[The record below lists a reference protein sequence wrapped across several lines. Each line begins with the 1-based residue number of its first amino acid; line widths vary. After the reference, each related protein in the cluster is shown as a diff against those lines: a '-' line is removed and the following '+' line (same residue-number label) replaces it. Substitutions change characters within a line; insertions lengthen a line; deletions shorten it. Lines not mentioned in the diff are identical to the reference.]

1 MDRNKGKEG
10 KEEATAADIQ
20 KLEIKC
26 KELETKL
33 DLEKTTKG
41 RMESHISRQTDVI
54 ESLQKDLED
63 LAVKEKKGQDEQKKM
78 AASIRYQHQLP
89 VAYLIVNKTS
99 CTFNM
104 FWILEF

>member
-1 MDRNKGKEG
+1 MDRDKGKQDQSP
-10 KEEATAADIQ
+10 TTVADIQ

-63 LAVKEKKGQDEQKKM
+63 LAVKEKRGQDEQKKM
-78 AASIRYQHQLP
+78 AASL
-89 VAYLIVNKTS
+89 K
-99 CTFNM
+99 
-104 FWILEF
+104 

>member
-1 MDRNKGKEG
+1 MDRDKGKQDQSP
-10 KEEATAADIQ
+10 ATLADIQ

-63 LAVKEKKGQDEQKKM
+63 LAVKEKRGQDEQKKM
-78 AASIRYQHQLP
+78 AASL
-89 VAYLIVNKTS
+89 K
-99 CTFNM
+99 
-104 FWILEF
+104 

>member
-78 AASIRYQHQLP
+78 AASIRYLYQ
-89 VAYLIVNKTS
+89 
-99 CTFNM
+99 
-104 FWILEF
+104 